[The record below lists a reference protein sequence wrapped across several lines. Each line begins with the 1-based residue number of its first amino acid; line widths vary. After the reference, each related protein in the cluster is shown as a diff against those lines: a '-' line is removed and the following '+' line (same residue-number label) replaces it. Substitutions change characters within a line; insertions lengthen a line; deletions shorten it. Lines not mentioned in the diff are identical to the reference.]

1 MFGSLRSRIA
11 ISNLIITLFGLLA
24 LMFVF
29 FQLLQQQAV
38 SVERGD
44 VSRQADFLKHDLSQ
58 QLALSLSSQFPPAQ
72 TYAYIS
78 HDSRLLSKR
87 IVYLSNS
94 GACAFD
100 SAVYQ
105 RSGQRKK
112 PPNTRPCGVSS
123 AGWAIA
129 KVGTPGVTSKLVKRG
144 GKTYLVYQEALSH
157 KRLRLGAVVLVTK
170 VSDITPQT
178 ATLVQAFVYAMLT
191 AAIVWL
197 LIGLYFAYTVSRP
210 LVRIT
215 QAARAMAGGD
225 YDQVVSVPQ
234 GGEIGELARS
244 FNYMVTQVRAS
255 NQLLKDFVANVSHDL
270 RTPLTLISGYAGSV
284 LDGTARNEA
293 EVIEAVDV
301 IAGEAT
307 RMQRLV
313 DDLLQ
318 LTRLES
324 GLRKFDQRP
333 LAMREVVERT
343 IRRVT
348 AARPGRTVA
357 NNVAADLPLA
367 YADEELIERV
377 LMNLLSNALEHTPP
391 EGSVSVTGSAR
402 RGWVEISV
410 IDTGSGIAEQD
421 QSRVFERFYRADR
434 GRSRDSGHSGLGLPI
449 VKEIVEAHGGALQ
462 LRSVPGRG
470 STFIFT
476 IPRAAISHPLVIS
489 SQ

>member
-1 MFGSLRSRIA
+1 
-11 ISNLIITLFGLLA
+11 
-24 LMFVF
+24 V
-29 FQLLQQQAV
+29 V
-38 SVERGD
+38 
-44 VSRQADFLKHDLSQ
+44 KH
-58 QLALSLSSQFPPAQ
+58 
-72 TYAYIS
+72 
-78 HDSRLLSKR
+78 
-87 IVYLSNS
+87 
-94 GACAFD
+94 
-100 SAVYQ
+100 
-105 RSGQRKK
+105 
-112 PPNTRPCGVSS
+112 
-123 AGWAIA
+123 
-129 KVGTPGVTSKLVKRG
+129 G
-144 GKTYLVYQEALSH
+144 GKTYLVYQEPLTIKGRH
-157 KRLRLGAVVLVTK
+157 VGAVVLVTK

-215 QAARAMAGGD
+215 QAARAMAAGN
-225 YDQVVSVPQ
+225 YDQVVDVPQ
-234 GGEIGELARS
+234 GGEIGDLARS

-293 EVIEAVDV
+293 EVLEAVDV
-301 IAGEAT
+301 IAAEAT

-324 GLRKFDQRP
+324 GLKKFDQQP
-333 LAMREVVERT
+333 VAMREVAERT

-348 AARPGRTVA
+348 AARSGRTVV
-357 NNVAADLPLA
+357 NGVRADLPLA
-367 YADEELIERV
+367 YADEELVERV
-377 LMNLLSNALEHTPP
+377 LMNLVSNALEHTPA

-410 IDTGSGIAEQD
+410 VDTGSGIAEQD

-434 GRSRDSGHSGLGLPI
+434 GRSRDTGHSGLGLPI
-449 VKEIVEAHGGALQ
+449 VKEIVEAHGGTITLS
-462 LRSVPGRG
+462 SVPGKG
-470 STFIFT
+470 STFSFT
-476 IPRAAISHPLVIS
+476 LPSRPAPKAATAATS
-489 SQ
+489 STV